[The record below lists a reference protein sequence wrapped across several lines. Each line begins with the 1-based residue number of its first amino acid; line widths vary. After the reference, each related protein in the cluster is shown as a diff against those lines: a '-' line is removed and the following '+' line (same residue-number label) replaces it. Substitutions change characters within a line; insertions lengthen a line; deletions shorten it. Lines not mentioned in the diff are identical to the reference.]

1 MGMGYK
7 WMKNRKL
14 FKGTIFIAILF
25 CIWFI
30 VTELGVVSS
39 YILPSPKK
47 VADSFYKM
55 LISGEIFEDI
65 YISFVRVLKGFFI
78 ATLFAFMLAMVSIIR
93 PKWNDYYESI
103 LQFMKN
109 VPPLSLISLLILWFG
124 IGETT
129 KVAIIVLTSFF
140 PIYLNTVKGFVSCDK
155 KLVEVGQ
162 VYGYSKGKIFFR
174 IMLPFAMSDILVGM
188 RIGLGYSWRAIISA
202 EMIAAS
208 TGLGHMILFAQQ
220 MSRTDKVIVGIIV
233 IGIVG
238 YFTDRLFAFIIDKS
252 LKGTE
257 TNGWD

>member
-1 MGMGYK
+1 
-7 WMKNRKL
+7 MKNRKRI
-14 FKGTIFIAILF
+14 KTTIFVAILF
-25 CIWFI
+25 AIWYF
-30 VTELGVVSS
+30 VSEMGVVST

-47 VADSFYKM
+47 VLDSLYKM
-55 LISGEIFEDI
+55 TISGEIFEDI
-65 YISFVRVLKGFFI
+65 YISFIRVLKGFFI
-78 ATLFAFMLAMVSIIR
+78 ATLFAFLLAMVRIIR
-93 PKWNDYYESI
+93 PKWNDYYESV

-129 KVAIIVLTSFF
+129 KIAIIVLTSFF
-140 PIYLNTVKGFVSCDK
+140 PIYLNTVKGFESCDK
-155 KLVEVGQ
+155 KLIEVGQ
-162 VYGYSKGKIFFR
+162 IYGYNKVNSFFQ
-174 IMLPFAMSDILVGM
+174 IMLPHAMSDILVGM

-233 IGIVG
+233 IGLVG
-238 YFTDRLFAFIIDKS
+238 YLTDRLFAFIIDKS

>member
-1 MGMGYK
+1 
-7 WMKNRKL
+7 MKHSKRIKA
-14 FKGTIFIAILF
+14 TIFVAILF
-25 CIWFI
+25 TIWFI
-30 VTELGVVSS
+30 VSELGIVST

-47 VADSFYKM
+47 VVDSLYKM
-55 LISGEIFEDI
+55 TISGEIFEDI
-65 YISFVRVLKGFFI
+65 YISYVRVLKGFFI
-78 ATLFAFMLAMVSIIR
+78 ATLLAFVLAMVRIIR
-93 PKWNDYYESI
+93 PRWNDYYEST

-129 KVAIIVLTSFF
+129 KIAIIVLTSFF

-155 KLVEVGQ
+155 KLMEVGQ
-162 VYGYSKGKIFFR
+162 VYGYNKVNSFFK
-174 IMLPFAMSDILVGM
+174 IMLPYALSDILVGM

-220 MSRTDKVIVGIIV
+220 MSRTDKVIVGILV
-233 IGIVG
+233 IGVVG
-238 YFTDRLFAFIIDKS
+238 YVTDRLFAFIIDKS

>member
-1 MGMGYK
+1 
-7 WMKNRKL
+7 MKYSKRCK
-14 FKGTIFIAILF
+14 TAVFIAIIF
-25 CIWFI
+25 GIWY
-30 VTELGVVSS
+30 VVSELGVVSS

-47 VADSFYKM
+47 VIDSFYKM
-55 LISGEIFEDI
+55 TISGEIFEDI
-65 YISFVRVLKGFFI
+65 YISYVRVLRGFFI
-78 ATLFAFMLAMVSIIR
+78 ATLLAFTLAMVRIIR

-129 KVAIIVLTSFF
+129 KIAIIVLTSFF
-140 PIYLNTVKGFVSCDK
+140 PIYLNTVKGFVSCDT
-155 KLVEVGQ
+155 KLMEVGQ
-162 VYGYSKGKIFFR
+162 VYGYNKVNSFFR
-174 IMLPFAMSDILVGM
+174 IMLPYAMSDILVGM

-220 MSRTDKVIVGIIV
+220 MSRTDKVIVGILV
-233 IGIVG
+233 IGVVG
-238 YFTDRLFAFIIDKS
+238 YITDRFFAYIIDKS

>member
-1 MGMGYK
+1 
-7 WMKNRKL
+7 MKNSKRVKT
-14 FKGTIFIAILF
+14 TIFVAILF
-25 CIWFI
+25 SIWFI
-30 VTELGVVSS
+30 VTEWGGVST

-47 VADSFYKM
+47 VAESFYKV

-65 YISFVRVLKGFFI
+65 AISYIRVLKGFFI
-78 ATLFAFMLAMVSIIR
+78 ATLFAFLLAMVRIMR
-93 PKWNDYYESI
+93 PKWSDYYEST

-109 VPPLSLISLLILWFG
+109 VPPLSLISLMILWFG

-129 KVAIIVLTSFF
+129 KIGIIVLTSFF

-155 KLVEVGQ
+155 KLIEVGQ
-162 VYGYSKGKIFFR
+162 IYGYSKVQSFLR
-174 IMLPFAMSDILVGM
+174 IMLPYAMSDILVGM

-220 MSRTDKVIVGIIV
+220 MSRTDKVIVGILV
-233 IGIVG
+233 IGVVG
-238 YFTDRLFAFIIDKS
+238 YITDRLFALIIDKS
-252 LKGTE
+252 LKGAG